1 MNTRAYNKNL
11 SIIFL
16 SNHLFAFYY
25 NNAKRYSG
33 RKRFKVFQVEYSGE
47 NPGFSATLPPEVIKK
62 LSDSNI
68 VLVSDSDLLHHEKK
82 NAGNITFSNRIIDEL
97 FHYLNRQGV
106 KAPVI
111 ISSLASP
118 EILFH
123 FYAKNLKF
131 FPDDRTYILSGDD
144 DLIFEARLRGKGLA
158 EARLLQFDNFDPAN
172 KEYERCDHLITFTAD
187 PYAFRFEEA
196 MEQISNDNVLAAN
209 NENFTLEENSE
220 DGKSY
225 KGIYNLCE
233 MVSALYFSMSL
244 PVPGLLTKEEV
255 EKSDKNLAII
265 TSNTINRAAAAVF
278 ALVVLFTIIS
288 VMGLVSLSNSAD
300 ELEAY
305 KTSKK
310 EIYQTVNEY
319 GGKVLQI
326 PGSREKLPVI
336 ESKFVRISALLKKIE
351 SYAVDKNIQITKI
364 TVEPNNY
371 ILIRGYAESP
381 AVASGFVDKIKGA
394 QLLSSEIFKT
404 EAETFTAF
412 RIMIPGE
419 VK

>member
-1 MNTRAYNKNL
+1 LNTRAYNKNL

-33 RKRFKVFQVEYSGE
+33 KKRFKVFQVESSGE
-47 NPGFSATLPPEVIKK
+47 NPGFSAALPPEVIKK

-68 VLVSDSDLLHHEKK
+68 VLVSDSELLHHENK

-97 FHYLNRQGV
+97 FNYLNHQGV

-123 FYAKNLKF
+123 YYAKNLKF

-158 EARLLQFDNFDPAN
+158 EARLLHFDNFDPAN
-172 KEYERCDHLITFTAD
+172 KEYENCDHLITFTAD

-196 MEQISNDNVLAAN
+196 IEQIRNDNVLVAN

-233 MVSALYFSMSL
+233 MVSTLYFSMSL

-255 EKSDKNLAII
+255 EESEKNLAIRAA
-265 TSNTINRAAAAVF
+265 NKINKAAAAVF
-278 ALVVLFTIIS
+278 ALVVLFTLIS
-288 VMGLVSLSNSAD
+288 TLGLISLSNAAD

-310 EIYQTVNEY
+310 EIYQTVSEY
-319 GGKVLQI
+319 GEKVLQI
-326 PGSREKLPVI
+326 PGSREKLPMI
-336 ESKFVRISALLKKIE
+336 KSKFVEISAFLKKIE

-381 AVASGFVDKIKGA
+381 AVASGFVDKITGA
-394 QLLSSEIFKT
+394 QLLSSEIFRT
-404 EAETFTAF
+404 DADTFTAF